1 MFYKLL
7 WQALTSQVKK
17 QKRKSKK
24 RRRKKEGRNM

>member
-7 WQALTSQVKK
+7 WQALTSQDKK